1 MTEERE
7 ENEERGEP
15 ESPESAGGPEEPE
28 STGDPEL
35 DRQVASLQ
43 GENDR
48 VGQEIEDARRD
59 WEAKQDDPGATP
71 PEDEEDEGEE
81 EEDEGAEEEQ

>member
-7 ENEERGEP
+7 ENEEQVEP
-15 ESPESAGGPEEPE
+15 DEPE

-35 DRQVASLQ
+35 DRQVEILE
-43 GENDR
+43 GEGDR

-59 WEAKQDDPGATP
+59 WEAKQDDPGGPGAAP
-71 PEDEEDEGEE
+71 PEGEE
-81 EEDEGAEEEQ
+81 AEE